1 MPPQSV
7 MHARARSVNA
17 QALGSGSKHVA
28 LRAKINKSSIQ
39 GGPMN
44 ATVATGFFSQE
55 KNRSSTSQG
64 KRFNFVGN
72 NPQFDHRFSG
82 ASAFPM
88 DESNFHNMNF
98 TPSALQQAQAT
109 R

>member
-1 MPPQSV
+1 
-7 MHARARSVNA
+7 
-17 QALGSGSKHVA
+17 
-28 LRAKINKSSIQ
+28 
-39 GGPMN
+39 MN
-44 ATVATGFFSQE
+44 ATAAGGFFNQE
-55 KNRSSTSQG
+55 KNRSTTSQG

-72 NPQFDHRFSG
+72 NHNNRG
-82 ASAFPM
+82 CAFPM